1 MAIDEKDRQILRALE
16 RDAKLSSQKI
26 ADLTGIPITTVH
38 YRVKNL
44 RKTGVIK
51 GQTIK
56 IDYEKIDRGML
67 IYVTVFLNIERM
79 REKNIIQKDIEKELL
94 KIENIEK
101 CDHIMSTGSFMLQ
114 VRVKD
119 QKEYRIV
126 LQRKIH
132 AVDGIRD
139 TQSVITLLES
149 ERTQ

>member
-1 MAIDEKDRQILRALE
+1 MATDEKDMQILRALE
-16 RDAKLSSQKI
+16 QDAKLSSQKI
-26 ADLTGIPITTVH
+26 SDLTGIPITTVH

-56 IDYEKIDRGML
+56 IDYNKIDRGML

-79 REKNIIQKDIEKELL
+79 RERNIIQKDIEKELL
-94 KIENIEK
+94 KIENVEK
-101 CDHIMSTGSFMLQ
+101 CDHIISTGSFMLQ

-119 QKEYRIV
+119 QKEYRVV

-132 AVDGIRD
+132 AVNGIRD
-139 TQSVITLLES
+139 TQSIITLLES
-149 ERTQ
+149 ERNA